1 MGKQTCILLLLA
13 ALSTAQAAVA
23 QTPAPPKP
31 GYCPAALKP
40 LPRSVS
46 QAADRIVRN
55 IHPEWRKTLLK
66 TKRQDLDQ
74 FQYVWGTGIRDS
86 LCLQAG
92 NNDQL
97 LRSACGG
104 QLCHPEDASL
114 VIMETV
120 WDRLQV
126 VKKVMPPAQAA
137 SNNEQRRLGGP
148 PQLGR
153 S

>member
-1 MGKQTCILLLLA
+1 MGQKICILVLLT
-13 ALSTAQAAVA
+13 ALSAPPVAIAQLA
-23 QTPAPPKP
+23 TPPKP

-46 QAADRIVRN
+46 QAADRIVRQ

-66 TKRQDLDQ
+66 TKREDLDQ

-86 LCLQAG
+86 LCLAAG

-104 QLCHPEDASL
+104 KLCHPEDASM

-137 SNNEQRRLGGP
+137 SNTEPGA
-148 PQLGR
+148 PQALGR

>member
-1 MGKQTCILLLLA
+1 MRPHICILVLLA
-13 ALSTAQAAVA
+13 ALSTARAGAAE
-23 QTPAPPKP
+23 PPIPPKP

-66 TKRQDLDQ
+66 TKREDLDQ

-86 LCLQAG
+86 LCLTAG

-104 QLCHPEDASL
+104 KLCHPEDASMI
-114 VIMETV
+114 IMETV

-137 SNNEQRRLGGP
+137 SNTEPGA
-148 PQLGR
+148 PQPLSR